1 MTTAVPTQCTPPIT
15 SRDHVRGPAS
25 AAVTLLEYG
34 DYKCPRCHEARFV
47 VKRLEA
53 NLGRHLRYAF
63 RSFPLPSV
71 EFNSSR
77 AAEAAETSGA
87 QHKFWEMHELLF
99 NQPHALSD
107 KHLRVYATQCGLD
120 MERFNR
126 DMALHTFAYRVQE
139 DILSGD
145 QSGVS
150 DTPTFFINDRRHSGP
165 YDFGTLLSAI
175 QEFL

>member
-1 MTTAVPTQCTPPIT
+1 MTTSVPIQFTPPIT

-25 AAVTLLEYG
+25 AVVTLLEYG
-34 DYKCPRCHEARFV
+34 DYKCPRCNEARFV
-47 VKRLEA
+47 VRRLETV
-53 NLGRHLRYAF
+53 LGDRMRFAF
-63 RSFPLPSV
+63 RNYPLSSLEV
-71 EFNSSR
+71 NSKH

-87 QHKFWEMHELLF
+87 QNKFWEMHDLLF
-99 NQPHALSD
+99 NQQHALSD

-126 DMALHTFAYRVQE
+126 DMALHTFDSRVRE
-139 DILSGD
+139 DIFSGD

-150 DTPTFFINDRRHSGP
+150 DTPTFFINERQHPGP
-165 YDFGTLLSAI
+165 YDYENLLSAI